1 MKAQNYFKSL
11 IYHKLTPLARQA
23 SLRELIRVFKALAD
37 TTRVRIIKM
46 LKKRSLCVCEL
57 QEILG
62 IAQSSVSRHL
72 KILEDAGLV
81 EHEKC
86 GQWVNYHLATDKD
99 KNPYASLMLVHLDSW
114 LEHYPQIQQDRE
126 LMDTVNRNALCRK
139 KQSGNSRISL
149 P

>member
-1 MKAQNYFKSL
+1 LK
-11 IYHKLTPLARQA
+11 
-23 SLRELIRVFKALAD
+23 ELMRTLKALAD

-46 LKKRSLCVCEL
+46 LQNKSLCVCEL

-86 GQWVNYHLATDKD
+86 GQWVNYRLITKGE
-99 KNPYASLMLVHLDSW
+99 NLYAWTMLYHLDSW
-114 LEHYPQIQQDRE
+114 LEDSPQTQKDRE
-126 LMDTVNRNALCRK
+126 LMRRVNRDTLCRK
-139 KQSGNSRISL
+139 KDKNTSLSSL